1 MYTEIKKY
9 KSWLIF
15 DNEGHDGMPVKQQ
28 QQLNLSQTN
37 SMFMSLL
44 SKAFIKDNNMELVYK

>member
-15 DNEGHDGMPVKQQ
+15 DNEGHDGRPVIQQ

-44 SKAFIKDNNMELVYK
+44 SKAFIKDNNM